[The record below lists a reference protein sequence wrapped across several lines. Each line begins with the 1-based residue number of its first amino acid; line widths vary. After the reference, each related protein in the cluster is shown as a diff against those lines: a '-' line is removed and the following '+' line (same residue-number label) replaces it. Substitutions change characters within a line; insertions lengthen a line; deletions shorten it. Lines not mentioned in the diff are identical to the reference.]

1 MYPII
6 IKHEGKQVLNDTNS
20 IIILGAALF
29 LMLILSM
36 VIQGWRTRR
45 SPMGRV
51 VGIAS
56 DLRYNRKLCEKIDS
70 GGDVARFKTGN
81 WDKHSQRVDF
91 IPEEL
96 RAELAKLFDAIRE
109 INSTIDASTMHGS
122 KSYMGAMNIDTL
134 LGMIIPCQEKIQQ
147 WVYEN
152 MNNPEYL
159 PKKRG
164 FLRR

>member
-1 MYPII
+1 M
-6 IKHEGKQVLNDTNS
+6 LNDTSS
-20 IIILGAALF
+20 IIILGVALF
-29 LMLILSM
+29 LMFVLSM
-36 VIQGWRTRR
+36 LIQGWRTRR

-51 VGIAS
+51 VGIAA

-70 GGDVARFKTGN
+70 GGNVARFKTGN
-81 WDKHSQRVDF
+81 WDKNRLKVEY

-96 RAELAKLFDAIRE
+96 RADLAKLFEAINE
-109 INSTIDASTMHGS
+109 INGTVDASTMHGS

-134 LGMIIPCQEKIQQ
+134 LAMILPCQEKIQE

-152 MNNPEYL
+152 MNNPEFL

-164 FLRR
+164 FMRR

>member
-1 MYPII
+1 
-6 IKHEGKQVLNDTNS
+6 VLNDTTS
-20 IIILGAALF
+20 IIILGVLLF
-29 LMLILSM
+29 VMLLVSM
-36 VIQGWRTRR
+36 GVQAWRTRR

-56 DLRYNRKLCEKIDS
+56 DLRYNRKLCEKIS
-70 GGDVARFKTGN
+70 GGGPVARFKTGN
-81 WDKHSQRVDF
+81 WDKNRERIEF
-91 IPEEL
+91 IPGEV
-96 RAELAKLFDAIRE
+96 RDELAKLYETIGEVNA
-109 INSTIDASTMHGS
+109 TIDASQMHGS
-122 KSYMGAMNIDTL
+122 KSYMGSISIDKML
-134 LGMIIPCQEKIQQ
+134 EMIMPLQEQIQN

>member
-1 MYPII
+1 
-6 IKHEGKQVLNDTNS
+6 LNDTNS
-20 IIILGAALF
+20 LIILGVALF

-36 VIQGWRTRR
+36 GIQAWRTRR

-56 DLRYNRKLCEKIDS
+56 DLRYDRKLGERISS
-70 GGDVARFKTGN
+70 GGNVARFKTAN
-81 WDKHSQRVDF
+81 WEKNNAKVDF
-91 IPEEL
+91 LPEEL
-96 RAELAKLFDAIRE
+96 RAELAKLFAAIGE
-109 INSTIDASTMHGS
+109 INSTIDAARMHGS
-122 KSYMGAMNIDTL
+122 RSYMGSMDIDKL
-134 LGMIIPCQEKIQQ
+134 LEMIVPCQEKIQN

-152 MNNPEYL
+152 MNNPEYF